1 MTVEMWII
9 AVTRV
14 AGSLP
19 VLRWPFY
26 GAILAIVV
34 DQSDVLL
41 MNLLDFGGVGNY
53 QTFDKYVD
61 QVYIGC
67 FLAVALR
74 WQGVDRNVA
83 VALYVYRMAGFLVF
97 EATQSRDIL
106 LLFPNLFEFWF
117 VFVAA
122 KLQFGWQEALQG
134 RRLAIV
140 LTAPHRPEV
149 TSGVRHSLRALAGQ
163 LHHGR
168 SRRGRLELPHP
179 LLRRHEL
186 LEAYYRSRT
195 RMSAGGANWLA
206 RRSLK
211 R

>member
-1 MTVEMWII
+1 MTLEMWII
-9 AVTRV
+9 ALTRV

-41 MNLLDFGGVGNY
+41 MNLLDLGGVGNY

-74 WQGVDRNVA
+74 WQGADRNVA
-83 VALYVYRMAGFLVF
+83 VALYIYRLAGFLAF
-97 EATQSRDIL
+97 EVTQSRDIL

-122 KLQFGWQEALQG
+122 KLQFVWQDALQS

-140 LTAPHRPEV
+140 LTALV
-149 TSGVRHSLRALAGQ
+149 GLK
-163 LHHGR
+163 
-168 SRRGRLELPHP
+168 
-179 LLRRHEL
+179 LLQEYVIHYARWL
-186 LEAYYRSRT
+186 DSFTMVEA
-195 RMSAGGANWLA
+195 AEAIWDFLIPF
-206 RRSLK
+206 
-211 R
+211 

>member
-140 LTAPHRPEV
+140 LTALI
-149 TSGVRHSLRALAGQ
+149 GLK
-163 LHHGR
+163 
-168 SRRGRLELPHP
+168 
-179 LLRRHEL
+179 LLQEYVIHYARWL
-186 LEAYYRSRT
+186 DSFTMVEA
-195 RMSAGGANWLA
+195 AEAVWNFLIPF
-206 RRSLK
+206 
-211 R
+211 

>member
-1 MTVEMWII
+1 MTLEMWII
-9 AVTRV
+9 ALTRV

-41 MNLLDFGGVGNY
+41 MNLLDLGGVGNY

-74 WQGVDRNVA
+74 WQGADRNVA
-83 VALYVYRMAGFLVF
+83 VALYIYRLAGFLAF
-97 EATQSRDIL
+97 EVTQSRDIL

-117 VFVAA
+117 LFVAA
-122 KLQFGWQEALQG
+122 LHHRRTPLAWTTA
-134 RRLAIV
+134 RLA
-140 LTAPHRPEV
+140 L
-149 TSGVRHSLRALAGQ
+149 ALGALLALKELQ
-163 LHHGR
+163 EWALHWAKLFD
-168 SRRGRLELPHP
+168 SISA
-179 LLRRHEL
+179 
-186 LEAYYRSRT
+186 LEAIDLVWR
-195 RMSAGGANWLA
+195 WLTG
-206 RRSLK
+206 R
-211 R
+211 